1 MEESPYQH
9 SETDI
14 NLYSVGPPLQIL
26 GAMEA
31 RETFPAKRHV
41 LLLRRAGEHR
51 TEHNQQVKRLI
62 SLGAWDE
69 ILSWPPRNRT
79 RASLHSNTR
88 KFCIAL
94 QKRLRERSLR
104 LLIGGFNQ
112 YSSHL
117 LRSTLDPVHTVML
130 DDGTATLHHF
140 ENYLSINQFHPDW
153 AEHFDPRKG
162 LINKLRA
169 IRSGINFAKLQE
181 PLDVFT
187 CFDIEIPKHCQ
198 ARIFSHSFRN
208 LAGLCELQKQ
218 CRQKAFYFGSPLSEY
233 GIVSKETEYS
243 FIKKIF
249 RHYSSKDIQ
258 ATYIT
263 HRDDGSSKIDSLKHA
278 GLATRSLGMP
288 AEVYFATASEVPA
301 ILASS
306 FSTALHNVS
315 KICPDLKTEA
325 FPIPERHF
333 LRKAQAAYTVL
344 EHFRSN
350 GIRIIDVDVETDGK
364 SAFA

>member
-1 MEESPYQH
+1 MNERPYQRRVA
-9 SETDI
+9 DI
-14 NLYSVGPPLQIL
+14 NLYSAGPPLQIL

-41 LLLRRAGEHR
+41 LLLRTAGEHR
-51 TEHNQQVKRLI
+51 AEHNQQVNRLI
-62 SLGAWDE
+62 SLGEWDE
-69 ILSWPPRNRT
+69 ILSWPPRNKNRVF
-79 RASLHSNTR
+79 LHSNTR
-88 KFCIAL
+88 KFCRGL
-94 QKRLRERSLR
+94 QKRLRENSLR

-117 LRSTLDPVHTVML
+117 LRSILDPVNTIML

-140 ENYLSINQFHPDW
+140 ENYLSNNQFHPDW
-153 AEHFDPRKG
+153 AEHFNPRKG

-187 CFDIEIPKHCQ
+187 CFDIEKPKHCQ
-198 ARIFSHSFRN
+198 SRIFSHSFRN
-208 LAGLCELQKQ
+208 LAGLGRLRKQ
-218 CRQKAFYFGSPLSEY
+218 CRQTAFYFGSPLSEY

-249 RHYSSKDIQ
+249 EYYSSKDIQ
-258 ATYIT
+258 ATYIA
-263 HRDDGSSKIDSLKHA
+263 HRDDGSSKIDSLEHA

-306 FSTALHNVS
+306 LSTALHNVS

-325 FPIPERHF
+325 FPIPERYF
-333 LRKAQAAYTVL
+333 LRKAQAACTVL

-350 GIRIIDVDVETDGK
+350 GIQIINVDVEAK
-364 SAFA
+364 SAFG